1 MTGRLGGWS
10 VGAEGSYDVV
20 EMDPVEI
27 LAEHAH
33 FCEICGKGERTARD
47 VGESGRTWKNV
58 EEDGISWDDVE
69 GEQGICIWSH
79 VECHGMLYHI

>member
-1 MTGRLGGWS
+1 MVGRL

-33 FCEICGKGERTARD
+33 FCEICGKGERIAQ
-47 VGESGRTWKNV
+47 
-58 EEDGISWDDVE
+58 GIDECGGGWDDVKQC
-69 GEQGICIWSH
+69 GGD
-79 VECHGMLYHI
+79 VA